1 MVVKKNHSQLDASSQ
16 GRVDQ
21 FSSGRGT
28 KWRLVTVMRGSQIT
42 RSVYLTMS
50 NDEKRAIFFLILL
63 ENCAFC
69 KSVREKLAKQ

>member
-1 MVVKKNHSQLDASSQ
+1 MIKSFLEGEFSNF
-16 GRVDQ
+16 DQ
-21 FSSGRGT
+21 RS
-28 KWRLVTVMRGSQIT
+28 WRFVSRGSQIT